1 MYTYTYIHILYTG
14 YQEAYN
20 NNAPTGELR
29 YIQMSLERYT
39 GKIQLVLVWNAL
51 MYKYATPSLARLVKK
66 LKSTGTGTKP
76 NIWHSITINFQTSDS
91 NVIFNYNPKA
101 WKLMY
106 GPAIVKEKIGNVTF
120 YFKPQIFRQV

>member
-1 MYTYTYIHILYTG
+1 
-14 YQEAYN
+14 
-20 NNAPTGELR
+20 
-29 YIQMSLERYT
+29 MSLERYT

-66 LKSTGTGTKP
+66 LKSTGTSTGTGNGTKP
-76 NIWHSITINFQTSDS
+76 NIWHSITVNFQTSDS
-91 NVIFNYNPKA
+91 NVIFNYNPKS